1 MHPLKEIMYDLN
13 YTIFIRQSNLKK
25 ARGMS
30 SQYLKADKIV
40 YIKLPFEGKFL
51 KAIIKIVINNP

>member
-1 MHPLKEIMYDLN
+1 MHNLDIYN
-13 YTIFIRQSNLKK
+13 FCQSNPNK

-40 YIKLPFEGKFL
+40 HIKLYFEGKSL
-51 KAIIKIVINNP
+51 KAIIKIVINNL